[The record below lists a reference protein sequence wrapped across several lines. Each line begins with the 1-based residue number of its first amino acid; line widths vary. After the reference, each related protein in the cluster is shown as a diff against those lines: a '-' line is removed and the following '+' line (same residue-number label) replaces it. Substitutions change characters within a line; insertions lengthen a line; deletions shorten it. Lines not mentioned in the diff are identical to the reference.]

1 MISSSLRDVVVIEE
15 PLEVKNDL
23 GEKELRW
30 RELRGPSGSTV
41 RASVR
46 QTSGAESA
54 QRGGVSTYAAYEV
67 RTRTIPGLDNTMRLR
82 WKSRGD
88 RLLYVSSIVEEGI
101 SVRSLRM
108 TCEERTK

>member
-1 MISSSLRDVVVIEE
+1 
-15 PLEVKNDL
+15 
-23 GEKELRW
+23 
-30 RELRGPSGSTV
+30 
-41 RASVR
+41 
-46 QTSGAESA
+46 
-54 QRGGVSTYAAYEV
+54 
-67 RTRTIPGLDNTMRLR
+67 MRLR